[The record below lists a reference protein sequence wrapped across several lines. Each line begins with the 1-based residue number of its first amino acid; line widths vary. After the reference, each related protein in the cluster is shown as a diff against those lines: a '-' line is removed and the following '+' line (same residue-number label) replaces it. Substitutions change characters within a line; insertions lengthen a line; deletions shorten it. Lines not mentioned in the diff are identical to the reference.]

1 MKGRKP
7 KTTEEHKAQ
16 GTYDASRHRDRLKH
30 PMLTYVPQPPDE
42 FTEGQKHLWISTCA
56 MLLRDGQLSD
66 TYLMAL
72 EHYCNAWLIW
82 DKAYSEVAKS
92 GVTFSTDSGQIKT
105 NPAVQVAKEMLA
117 LMMRILEQFGY
128 TPRAAMSIK
137 VTSEGK
143 TDDDPLLNLNDN

>member
-7 KTTEEHKAQ
+7 KTTERHKAE
-16 GTYDASRHRDRLKH
+16 GTYDASRHRDRLRH
-30 PMLTYVPQPPDE
+30 PMLTYIPAPPSG
-42 FTEGQKHLWISTCA
+42 FTDAQKKIWTGTCE
-56 MLLRDGQLSD
+56 MLLRDGQLTD

-72 EHYCNAWLIW
+72 EHYCNAWLMW
-82 DKAYSEVAKS
+82 DKAAAEVAKS
-92 GVTFSTDSGQIKT
+92 GITFSTDSGQTKT
-105 NPAVQVAKEMLA
+105 NPAVQVAKEMIA

-143 TDDDPLLNLNDN
+143 ADDDPMLTLNDN